1 MNRDKKRES
10 IIDAYVQTGSVPA
23 TATILGLTQTV
34 VRSTINTDAGARLVA
49 RSVKQLLLNSA
60 PVAVSVLHDILDN
73 SNISPSVRV
82 DAAKALL
89 DRAGFGPV
97 RHVVEHNDSKTLSE
111 MSIDELKG
119 LLDRTESQLASLATP
134 VSGTVSDPEPD

>member
-1 MNRDKKRES
+1 MSQSKKREA
-10 IIDAYVQTGSVPA
+10 IISAYVQTGSVPA
-23 TATILGLTQTV
+23 AAASLGLSNAV
-34 VRSTINTDAGARLVA
+34 VRSTVNTDVGARLVA
-49 RSVKQLLLNSA
+49 RYVKQNLLNAA
-60 PVAVSVLHDILDN
+60 PVAVKVLQDILES
-73 SNISPSVRV
+73 SNVSPSVRV

-134 VSGTVSDPEPD
+134 VSGTVSNPEPD